1 MKRGFQPIG
10 ERPGGTRVLKMVKLS
25 DGREIEFEVFVI
37 NSPASNLMACGVQPK
52 APLGG
57 YGRVPRRGA
66 S

>member
-1 MKRGFQPIG
+1 MKRGFQPVG
-10 ERPGGTRVLKMVKLS
+10 PRPGGKRVLKTVTLS

-37 NSPASNLMACGVQPK
+37 DSPASNLMACGVQLK
-52 APLGG
+52 APTGG